1 VKDKKSPPDRPVIV
15 AGIGAAAP
23 ASLKGLFSGMPR
35 VHGTAFVLVRHP
47 KASQEELGLESL
59 QAMTTLAVVEA
70 ADGMPVIADRIHV
83 MPAGKLLN
91 ISGGILSFHEP
102 AECTELPMPIDH
114 FFCSLGIDQGRRAL
128 GILLA
133 GTGSDGIMGLSQ
145 IREKGGQAWVED
157 PGSTGFSQAAKTAI
171 DADAVDAALPAASMA
186 EAIVA
191 LTDQMTTEAQND
203 PVAFE
208 SKADLE
214 AILDI
219 LFAKAGHD
227 FRGYKANTLIRRI
240 RRRMALANMAS
251 FSDYVR
257 LLSEQPHEVAML
269 KKDFLIGV
277 TEFFRQPPAWK
288 TLGEQ
293 VVAPLL
299 AKAAG
304 PEGIRIWVP
313 GCSTGKEVYSLA
325 MLFAEQMELSGK
337 AVPIQIFATDSDTAA
352 LAVAR
357 GGSYAEEDLGGNV
370 SPVRRKRFFTY
381 LDGCWQII
389 KEIREQV
396 IFSPQNL
403 TTDPPFSRLDLIS
416 CRNLL
421 IYIEPAIQKKI
432 VALFHFA
439 LREGGFLFLGS
450 AETIGE
456 REDLFAPV
464 SKKMRIYRRIGIGRR
479 VGIEIPVRPSGVRPL
494 VATPSPAVPIIARM
508 SLASAAR
515 QVLLERFSPACVMID
530 RKLQVLYVHGRVE
543 DYLAIPKGEL
553 TTHVV
558 DMAREGLRSRLRGAI
573 GQCMESNRPVS
584 ATARVLRAESSV
596 PVKIAVSPLR
606 HPREADGLLLI
617 TFEDHRPSTAK
628 PPRKNWRDEN
638 VRQLEDELKVTR
650 EELQSTI
657 EQFESSNDQLK
668 ASNEEVIAANEEL
681 QSANEELET
690 SKEELQSLNEE
701 LNTINARLQKKIEEL
716 ERAKNDVVNL
726 LSSTHIATV
735 FLDKELTIQR
745 YTPASTSLFSLIP
758 SDAGRPVADVLRRFE
773 DDALTDDALHVL
785 AELTP
790 VSKEV
795 HGEGDR
801 FYIRRITPYRT
812 QDDRIEGVVVTFVDI
827 TERKQS
833 EEALKESETR
843 YRELVQNASSAIMR
857 WKRDGTLVFF
867 NEYAQHFFGY
877 SADDAIGQDV
887 RILFPDRES
896 TGGDLTGL
904 VQDIVDHPG
913 RFANNVNE
921 NVCHDGRRVWM
932 NWTNKPI
939 FDAKGRVAEI
949 LSVGTDITGRKRAEE
964 ALRESEQ
971 RVRVKLETILSPEGD
986 IGQLNLGDI
995 IDSAAIQA
1003 LMEDFHQLAGIP
1015 MSIIDLDGKV
1025 LVGVGWQE
1033 ICTRFHRAHPETCG
1047 HCMESDTQL
1056 SAGIAP
1062 GASRLYKCKNN
1073 LWDIATPIL
1082 VGGKHMGNVFS
1093 GQFFFEEEVPDYAL
1107 FRAQAQRYGFD
1118 ENAYM
1123 AAMEAIPRLSRA
1135 AVDTG
1140 MSFFMKLADMISKL
1154 SYGNIKLARSL
1165 AQRDALM
1172 ESLSRSRGDLKRA
1185 QSVAKI
1191 GSWRLDVR
1199 QNELKWSDE
1208 TYRIFGLSGEIQ
1220 LTYEMF
1226 LAAVHPEDR
1235 AYVEREWAAAMQGA
1249 PYDIEHRIMAGERLK
1264 WVREK
1269 AELEF
1274 DPEGNLQGGFG
1285 TVQDITGLKRSEER
1299 ILRQNELLAGI
1310 NRIFQGAM
1318 TGRSDEALG
1327 RTCLSVA
1334 EAVTESRLG
1343 FIGEIAPDGML
1354 RDIAVSDRGWAL
1366 CARVD
1371 PTGHPGPPGECKIHD
1386 LCGRV
1391 LEDGASLLTNTPA
1404 EHPDSIG
1411 MPEGQPALT
1420 AFLGVPLVRD
1430 GRSTGIIAM
1439 GNRPGGYRQE
1449 DREAL
1454 EALAPAVVQAFS
1466 RKRAEEALAR
1476 ARDELE
1482 IRVQERTAELARRAE
1497 QLSVLASE
1505 LTLTEERER
1514 RRLAE
1519 ILHDHLQ
1526 QLLVGAKLNLEV
1538 LSQRVAENQ
1547 LPTYNNVCS
1556 LLVEAIETSRS
1567 LTAELSP
1574 PILYQRGLTAALE
1587 WLVRWMQEKY
1597 ELSVNLQ
1604 VEQEIRIDQEDIM
1617 VLLFQSVRELLFNVV
1632 KHAQVNTAEVRM
1644 FREDPGQLRIV
1655 VSDRGAGF
1663 DPQGLWEGGKQA
1675 CGFGMFTIR
1684 ERLSLLGGRLEVE
1697 SAPGKGAVFNLIA
1710 PLGKTK
1716 PLEKGKAAGLIGG
1729 NSAEAALPPSGSAKL
1744 EDRIRLML
1752 VDDHMVMRQ
1761 GLSVMLNRQPDIE
1774 IVGEATDGE
1783 TAVELARR
1791 LNPDVI
1797 LMDISMPRMN
1807 GIEATRI
1814 IHAELPGIR
1823 IIGLSMYHDADI
1835 ASSILDAGAAA
1846 YLSKTGG
1853 TDVLLAAIRGKR
1865 CGVQEI

>member
-1 VKDKKSPPDRPVIV
+1 
-15 AGIGAAAP
+15 
-23 ASLKGLFSGMPR
+23 
-35 VHGTAFVLVRHP
+35 
-47 KASQEELGLESL
+47 
-59 QAMTTLAVVEA
+59 
-70 ADGMPVIADRIHV
+70 
-83 MPAGKLLN
+83 
-91 ISGGILSFHEP
+91 
-102 AECTELPMPIDH
+102 
-114 FFCSLGIDQGRRAL
+114 
-128 GILLA
+128 
-133 GTGSDGIMGLSQ
+133 
-145 IREKGGQAWVED
+145 
-157 PGSTGFSQAAKTAI
+157 
-171 DADAVDAALPAASMA
+171 
-186 EAIVA
+186 
-191 LTDQMTTEAQND
+191 
-203 PVAFE
+203 
-208 SKADLE
+208 
-214 AILDI
+214 
-219 LFAKAGHD
+219 
-227 FRGYKANTLIRRI
+227 
-240 RRRMALANMAS
+240 
-251 FSDYVR
+251 
-257 LLSEQPHEVAML
+257 
-269 KKDFLIGV
+269 
-277 TEFFRQPPAWK
+277 
-288 TLGEQ
+288 
-293 VVAPLL
+293 
-299 AKAAG
+299 
-304 PEGIRIWVP
+304 
-313 GCSTGKEVYSLA
+313 
-325 MLFAEQMELSGK
+325 
-337 AVPIQIFATDSDTAA
+337 
-352 LAVAR
+352 
-357 GGSYAEEDLGGNV
+357 
-370 SPVRRKRFFTY
+370 
-381 LDGCWQII
+381 
-389 KEIREQV
+389 
-396 IFSPQNL
+396 
-403 TTDPPFSRLDLIS
+403 
-416 CRNLL
+416 
-421 IYIEPAIQKKI
+421 
-432 VALFHFA
+432 
-439 LREGGFLFLGS
+439 
-450 AETIGE
+450 
-456 REDLFAPV
+456 
-464 SKKMRIYRRIGIGRR
+464 
-479 VGIEIPVRPSGVRPL
+479 
-494 VATPSPAVPIIARM
+494 
-508 SLASAAR
+508 
-515 QVLLERFSPACVMID
+515 
-530 RKLQVLYVHGRVE
+530 VHGRVE

-573 GQCMESNRPVS
+573 GQCMETNRPVS
-584 ATARVLRAESSV
+584 ATARVLRLESSV

-617 TFEDHRPSTAK
+617 TFEDHRPATAK

-701 LNTINARLQKKIEEL
+701 LNTINARLQEKVEEL

-773 DDALTDDALHVL
+773 DDALTDDALRVL

-795 HGEGDR
+795 RGEGDR

-827 TERKQS
+827 TERKQA

-857 WKRDGTLVFF
+857 WKSDGTLVFF

-877 SADDAIGQDV
+877 TADDAIGQDV

-904 VQDIVDHPG
+904 VQDIVDHPE

-939 FDAKGRVAEI
+939 VDEEGRVAEI

-971 RVRVKLETILSPEGD
+971 RIRVKLETILSPEGD
-986 IGQLNLGDI
+986 IGQLNLDDI

-1015 MSIIDLDGKV
+1015 MSIVDLDGKV

-1093 GQFFFEEEVPDYAL
+1093 GQFFFEEEVPDYDL

-1118 ENAYM
+1118 EDAYM

-1172 ESLSRSRGDLKRA
+1172 ESLNQSREDLNRA

-1208 TYRIFGLSGEIQ
+1208 TYRIFGLSGEMQ

-1235 AYVEREWAAAMQGA
+1235 AYVDREWAAAMQGA
-1249 PYDIEHRIMAGERLK
+1249 PYDIEHRIMAGETLK

-1274 DPEGNLQGGFG
+1274 DPEGDLRGGFG

-1299 ILRQNELLAGI
+1299 ILRQNEILAGI

-1318 TGRSDEALG
+1318 TGRSDEGLG

-1334 EAVTESRLG
+1334 EAVTESRLS
-1343 FIGEIAPDGML
+1343 FIGETAADGML

-1366 CARVD
+1366 CAGVD
-1371 PTGHPGPPGECKIHD
+1371 PTGHPGPPGDCKFYG

-1391 LEDGASLLTNTPA
+1391 LEDGASLLTNAPA

-1411 MPEGQPALT
+1411 MPEGQTALT
-1420 AFLGVPLVRD
+1420 AFLGVPLIRD
-1430 GRSTGIIAM
+1430 GRTTGIIAI
-1439 GNRPGGYRQE
+1439 GNRPGGFRQE
-1449 DREAL
+1449 DLEAL
-1454 EALAPAVVQAFS
+1454 EALAPAVAQAFS

-1476 ARDELE
+1476 AKDKLEHTLNSITNGYYALDGEWRFVEANRTAEVHFGKSRDQLIGRSVWELMRAPAESPICRKFREAADGRTPVHFEAQSPIRPDLWSVIHLYPRNDVLEVYFTDISKRKQMEEELRRSKDELE
-1482 IRVQERTAELARRAE
+1482 IRVQERTAELARRAK

-1632 KHAQVNTAEVRM
+1632 KHSRVNAAEVRM
-1644 FREDPGQLRIV
+1644 FREDPEQLRIV

-1663 DPQGLWEGGKQA
+1663 DPQGMWEGGKQA

-1729 NSAEAALPPSGSAKL
+1729 SGAEAALPPSGSAKL

-1835 ASSILDAGAAA
+1835 AAAILEAGAAA
-1846 YLSKTGG
+1846 YLSKTGS